1 MKIGKRGI
9 SPLAY
14 VAAVVI
20 TIVVAAAGYASYG
33 VGGTTTTL
41 TVTNSVPT
49 TITSTLT
56 TTVPTTIA
64 SPLTSTTS
72 ATTVASTPTTSMA
85 PAPLIAFSAD
95 AYAAETQALLDGF
108 SSSTGVPIASLNS
121 GGSFADA
128 NKIAAGAPD
137 DVFISSSL
145 AATGPGY
152 LKSLTANWSIG
163 FASDQFVVAYTN
175 ATGVSSPAAEGIVN
189 AHDKAL
195 TSNSS
200 ADWNNFYALLTSGGV
215 KVGIANP
222 VLDPAGVRGWLVL
235 ESAGSLYSGHNQT
248 AYSAPLL
255 QAGANVTV
263 PNSAALVAPLQA
275 GQVQFIMTYLSSA
288 IAHHL
293 NYLLLD
299 RHINL
304 GDPTL
309 ASFYSQFSYKDSA
322 GTTPGTPIILSVTVP
337 RSSVNADEAL
347 QFAQYVVKNAGMLT
361 SYGLRVFSPAR
372 LYSNVGAPQQV
383 AELLEQGTII
393 QAGSLP

>member
-1 MKIGKRGI
+1 LRTERSGV
-9 SPLAY
+9 SPIAY
-14 VAAVVI
+14 AAAVVI
-20 TIVVAAAGYASYG
+20 IIVVAAAGYASYG
-33 VGGTTTTL
+33 GRGTTSTLAVTT
-41 TVTNSVPT
+41 SVPPT
-49 TITSTLT
+49 NITSTST
-56 TTVPTTIA
+56 TTSLTKVTNTPA
-64 SPLTSTTS
+64 TSTATS
-72 ATTVASTPTTSMA
+72 TAL
-85 PAPLIAFSAD
+85 APLIAFSAD
-95 AYAAETQALLDGF
+95 AYSAETQALLNGF
-108 SSSTGVPIASLNS
+108 SSSAGVPIAPLNS

-152 LKSLTANWSIG
+152 LKTLSANWSIG

-175 ATGVSSPAAEGIVN
+175 ATGAPSPAAAAIVN
-189 AHDKAL
+189 ANNIAL
-195 TSNSS
+195 GSNSS
-200 ADWNNFYALLTSGGV
+200 ADWNNFYALLTTGSV
-215 KVGIANP
+215 KIGIANP

-235 ESAGSLYSGHNQT
+235 EAAGSLYSGGNQM
-248 AYSAPLL
+248 AYTAPLL
-255 QAGANVTV
+255 QSGANVTV

-275 GQVQFIMTYLSSA
+275 EQVQFIMTYLSSA

-299 RHINL
+299 RHISL

-337 RSSVNADEAL
+337 RSSVNANEAL
-347 QFAQYVVKNAGMLT
+347 QFAQYVVKNAGILT

-372 LYSNVGAPQQV
+372 LYSNVAAPQQV
-383 AELLEQGTII
+383 ASLVEQGMII